1 MEPQKLVLDGKS
13 LKIEDLFL
21 ITQNSEVRIEI
32 SEGARETV
40 LRCADFL
47 TRELEANNK
56 ILYGINTGFGPMASH
71 IISKNDLIEL
81 QENLV
86 RSHACG
92 IGEPIPEKYVLAS
105 MVVRLNTLVKGYS
118 GVSWDLVEHFKN
130 VINHRILPIVPE
142 HGAVGTSGDLTQL
155 AHIALVLIGEGKVSY
170 QGKIRP
176 VLEVFNEVG
185 LKPIKLKPKEG
196 LALINGTSVMSGIT
210 ALICAEADHLLD
222 TSMRTGALALELV
235 HGFLDSISEKLHELR
250 PHEGQGFVAQK
261 MREILASSKLMRDRK
276 ILREMIKEEND
287 VYKIPSDVQEVYSLR
302 CLPQILGPIWEALKQ
317 TESRVEIE
325 INSVTD
331 NPLVDWEN
339 HKFIHGGNFHG
350 DYVASAVDGL
360 KANLVKLTIL
370 LERQINFFLNDK
382 INKSFPPF
390 LNLKKPGL
398 TLGLQGLQFVATST
412 TAQSQSLAFPHS
424 VHSISTNSDNQDVVS
439 MGTDAALFAAKV
451 LENAYVVLTIELVTL
466 AQAVDCH
473 KEKDKLSVGSRQLYD
488 LVRDNFKEVNE
499 DRVLVEDLIV
509 LLNKIQK
516 NLVSHS

>member
-1 MEPQKLVLDGKS
+1 MEQQKLVLDGKS
-13 LKIEDLFL
+13 LKIKDLNWF
-21 ITQNSEVRIEI
+21 TQNPEAKVEIGDAAKEV
-32 SEGARETV
+32 V
-40 LRCADFL
+40 LKCHAFL
-47 TRELEANNK
+47 NSELETNNK
-56 ILYGINTGFGPMASH
+56 IVYGINTGFGPMASH

-92 IGEPIPEKYVLAS
+92 IGSPIPEKYVLSS

-118 GVSWDLVEHFKN
+118 GVSWDLVELFKN
-130 VINHRILPIVPE
+130 IINHRILPIVPE

-170 QGKIRP
+170 QGKTRP
-176 VLEVFNEVG
+176 TPEVFKEVG
-185 LKPIKLKPKEG
+185 LTPIKLKPKEG

-210 ALICAEADHLLD
+210 ALICAETDQLLS
-222 TSMRTGALALELV
+222 TSIRTGALALELV

-250 PHEGQGFVAQK
+250 PHEGQVFVAGK

-317 TESRVEIE
+317 TESTVEIE

-339 HKFIHGGNFHG
+339 SKFIHGGNFHG

-360 KANLVKLTIL
+360 KASLVKLTIL

-382 INKSFPPF
+382 VNRSFPPF

-424 VHSISTNSDNQDVVS
+424 IHSISTNSDNQDVVS

-473 KEKDKLSVGSRQLYD
+473 EEKEKLSNESSKLYD
-488 LVRDNFKEVNE
+488 LVRSVSGAVNDDRPLTEELKELETV
-499 DRVLVEDLIV
+499 
-509 LLNKIQK
+509 IQK
-516 NLVSHS
+516 SSLV